1 MVIVWHD
8 IVAVVIIAIAQA
20 SLAMDVARMKVF
32 RTLRQRLLF
41 HAARAEHRR
50 RKVIDCRVEEWQTTN
65 PGVQLAPY
73 ESHYMYHGMTWRRVV
88 YELMSCPY
96 CLGHYIAALIVL
108 IYRPRPITTQ
118 WWFLDFAVACFLIVT
133 ISTLFAGLI
142 HRALDPMPAYADLDD
157 SSLYADEE

>member
-1 MVIVWHD
+1 MIIVWHD
-8 IVAVVIIAIAQA
+8 IIAVVLVAMAQA

-41 HAARAEHRR
+41 RAARAEHGK
-50 RKVIDCRVEEWQTTN
+50 RKVIARRIREWGARN
-65 PGVQLAPY
+65 PGAQLTPY
-73 ESHYMYHGMTWRRVV
+73 ENSYMYHGMTWCRVV
-88 YELMSCPY
+88 YELVSCPY

-118 WWFLDFAVACFLIVT
+118 WWFLDLFISCFLIVT

-157 SSLYADEE
+157 PRLYADKD